1 MAGPPGRG
9 GMGYP
14 PGGGGWGQPGMAG
27 QYGSGYGPRGGP
39 PYGRLIMAAVP
50 GAWMRMQRCIFLYF
64 DTNLCLF

>member
-39 PYGRLIMAAVP
+39 PYGRLITAAARVP
-50 GAWMRMQRCIFLYF
+50 G
-64 DTNLCLF
+64 